1 MNNKQLKKH
10 LLLILCF
17 VPIFIPAQ
25 TDKNMIIRLKP
36 IKENFGRINSTTKWT
51 KIVHKYIC
59 DKSTEGGEIN
69 YYYLDD
75 KLEKVIAAYY
85 GEKGKSISEYYIL
98 NDTLSFVFEQE
109 YEYNRPIYWNEE
121 VAEENDDSE
130 VFDLNKSHISE
141 TRNYFEKGKII
152 YQLPDDT
159 CNIELKEKKLMGY
172 FEEYLSLLNKENIT
186 QAK

>member
-17 VPIFIPAQ
+17 VPIFIHAQ

-85 GEKGKSISEYYIL
+85 GETGKSISEYYIL
-98 NDTLSFVFEQE
+98 N
-109 YEYNRPIYWNEE
+109 
-121 VAEENDDSE
+121 
-130 VFDLNKSHISE
+130 
-141 TRNYFEKGKII
+141 
-152 YQLPDDT
+152 
-159 CNIELKEKKLMGY
+159 
-172 FEEYLSLLNKENIT
+172 LSLIHI
-186 QAK
+186 